1 MPYLQVDL
9 DAKKNVPKVARAA
22 RVPVGDVAWGL
33 LELWEY
39 AWLAEASA
47 AVSELVLAGCFGEAY
62 GPALRDALVEWRF
75 LEPVDGGFR
84 VRGLDRYSKADEAR
98 SRGGRAAAGN
108 LIPGGPKAAKRAPK
122 AAPGVENARLT
133 SADPRLDLGC
143 SRASAE
149 PQPSP
154 SPAPAS
160 AEARV
165 NLEPRTKKETTPPT
179 RVRADAGSGSLLQR
193 IEAQFLEAR
202 GSAYA
207 LSLADEQASRRL
219 LQLAAGDEDEVC
231 RRWALALARQRFP
244 TCSSLADLARHW
256 NAYAAPETT
265 PAQTAG
271 NGTPSG
277 ARPVSLVRPSVGGLC
292 AQAGCQRPSERDSF
306 GVGMCG
312 DHAAASDAFWRQG
325 AAQ

>member
-39 AWLAEASA
+39 AWLADASA

-62 GPALRDALVEWRF
+62 GPGLRDALVEWRF
-75 LEPVDGGFR
+75 LEPVNGGFR
-84 VRGLDRYSKADEAR
+84 VRGLDRYAKADEAR
-98 SRGGRAAAGN
+98 RRGGRAAAGN
-108 LIPGGPKAAKRAPK
+108 LIPGGPRAAKRAKK
-122 AAPGVENARLT
+122 AVSGAEGARLT
-133 SADPRLDLGC
+133 SADTRLTLGWT
-143 SRASAE
+143 SAAAQ
-149 PQPSP
+149 PQPSS

-165 NLEPRTKKETTPPT
+165 NLEPRTKRETTPPT
-179 RVRADAGSGSLLQR
+179 RVRADAESAPLLQR

-219 LQLAAGDEDEVC
+219 LQLASGDEDEVC
-231 RRWALALARQRFP
+231 RRWGLALARQRFP
-244 TCSSLADLARHW
+244 TCSSLADLVRHW

-265 PAQTAG
+265 PAQAAG
-271 NGTPSG
+271 NGPPSG
-277 ARPVSLVRPSVGGLC
+277 AARVALVRPSVGVLC
-292 AQAGCQRPSERDSF
+292 AQEGCQRPSERDSY
-306 GVGMCG
+306 GVGLCG

>member
-312 DHAAASDAFWRQG
+312 DHAAAADAFWRQG